1 MLAPHSTLLSGIF
14 FNSTEQF
21 RDVVNSREVRALLRF
36 SFAGEQLAAQF
47 ANPSHHRSTN
57 RMRKSTAGFHGGKA
71 DFLNAGCHVYRV
83 SKIFRPLPPF
93 HLAVQ
98 PPFVFPT

>member
-1 MLAPHSTLLSGIF
+1 MLAPHSTLSSGIF

-57 RMRKSTAGFHGGKA
+57 RMRKSTAGFPGGIA
-71 DFLNAGCHVYRV
+71 EFLTSDCHRYAGRKCYRQMARLHSAV
-83 SKIFRPLPPF
+83 PPR
-93 HLAVQ
+93 AC
-98 PPFVFPT
+98 